1 MYPALRASAQ
11 DRNSTNPVKILS
23 GLVEIIDKTL
33 NAEIIQLGEQK
44 TPWDLNTQTPDWVDG
59 GSME

>member
-33 NAEIIQLGEQK
+33 NAGIIQLGEQK